1 MKEFQALIHNW
12 EQCIFMEAQVDVNT
26 FLEGIDNNERVQDLQ
41 HLVKTKVSQIQNI
54 SNIDVDHLSQYV
66 TPESPDEVD
75 MLNYL
80 VSLIANNDE
89 DVFSFVS
96 QKDFYL
102 VVKENQQKYL
112 H

>member
-1 MKEFQALIHNW
+1 
-12 EQCIFMEAQVDVNT
+12 MEAQVDVNT
-26 FLEGIDNNERVQDLQ
+26 FLEGIDNNENIEDLQ
-41 HLVKTKVSQIQNI
+41 HLVKTKVSQIQDI
-54 SNIDVDHLSQYV
+54 SNSNNDFLSQYV

-80 VSLIANNDE
+80 VTLIANNDE

-96 QKDFYL
+96 KKDFYL